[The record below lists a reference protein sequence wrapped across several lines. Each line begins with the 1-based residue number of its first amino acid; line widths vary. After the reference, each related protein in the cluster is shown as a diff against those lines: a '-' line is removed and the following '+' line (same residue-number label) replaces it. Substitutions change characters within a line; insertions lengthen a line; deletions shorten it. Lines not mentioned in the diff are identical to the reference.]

1 MNSRFVSIKSLGI
14 SNGKF
19 TKSTSYTHYDKS
31 VPIQPTQPFV
41 QDEGVV
47 PMSRRWAFVRR
58 YLRAHSR
65 LLGMGIACLIGRNGV
80 AFAIPLLIRAGINT
94 LTSSRESWAKIV
106 EIALAIAG
114 VALVSSAFQTAA
126 RLNVIGMSRHIDYE
140 MRKDFLRH
148 LFRLDASFWARTRT
162 GDIMALATNDLNA
175 VRMMMGPGLIS
186 LFESMVQVPVAVA
199 VLAWFDYKLTLAA
212 LLPAPAAVVLVVAF
226 GQIIRRRFDRIQA
239 LFSTMS
245 AAVQQTIADARVVRS
260 FVREKAEQKRFEEMN
275 QAYVRSNCILGIY
288 ASTFEPLL
296 TYITG
301 SSILIV
307 LWYGGSQ
314 VVAHKLQVSDF
325 VMFTTFMA
333 MLAQPISS
341 LGRVANLM
349 QRGMASVARL
359 QILFDETPEIDP
371 GHWLETGVEPSAN
384 QLLAS
389 GSINFRNVSVFYG
402 PQVALDSIDLD
413 ITAGSTLA
421 ILGETGSGK
430 STLVKLI
437 TRTIDP
443 DRGSI
448 LFDGVDGRELP
459 LSLLRSQIGIVPQE
473 TFLFSITLAE
483 NIALGVEQASENAIV
498 EAAKIAGF
506 GPDLAALPHGMETV
520 VGERG
525 IMLSGGQKQR
535 IAIARAVLMNPRI
548 LLLDDSLSSVDSVT
562 EARILGHLKNVMAER
577 TTILVTHRVATAMQA
592 DQIIILGHGRIVEQG
607 THASLLALNGSYAR
621 LARVQVLE
629 EELEML

>member
-1 MNSRFVSIKSLGI
+1 M
-14 SNGKF
+14 
-19 TKSTSYTHYDKS
+19 
-31 VPIQPTQPFV
+31 
-41 QDEGVV
+41 
-47 PMSRRWAFVRR
+47 
-58 YLRAHSR
+58 
-65 LLGMGIACLIGRNGV
+65 
-80 AFAIPLLIRAGINT
+80 AIL
-94 LTSSRESWAKIV
+94 

-114 VALVSSAFQTAA
+114 VALVSSGFQTAA
-126 RLNVIGMSRHIDYE
+126 RLNVIGMSRHVDYE

-148 LFRLDASFWARTRT
+148 IFRLDLSFWSRTRT

-186 LFESMVQVPVAVA
+186 FFESMVQLPVAVA

-212 LLPAPAAVVLVVAF
+212 LLPSPAAVLLMVVF
-226 GQIIRRRFDRIQA
+226 GQIIRKRFDRIQA
-239 LFSTMS
+239 MFSTMS
-245 AAVQQTIADARVVRS
+245 AAVQQTIAGARVVRS
-260 FVREKAEQKRFEEMN
+260 FVREKEEQKRFEGMN

-288 ASTFEPLL
+288 SSTFDPLL
-296 TYITG
+296 TFITG

-307 LWYGGSQ
+307 LWYGGAQ
-314 VVAHKLQVSDF
+314 VVAHKLRVGDF
-325 VMFTTFMA
+325 VMFTTYMA

-341 LGRVANLM
+341 LGRVVNMM

-359 QILFDETPEIDP
+359 QILFDETPKIDP
-371 GHWLETGVEPSAN
+371 GQWLEQGYDSAEDG
-384 QLLAS
+384 LLTS
-389 GSINFRNVSVFYG
+389 GAISFRDVSVYYG
-402 PQVALDSIDLD
+402 SQVALDSIDLD
-413 ITAGSTLA
+413 IPAGSTLA

-448 LFDGVDGRELP
+448 FFDGVDGREVP
-459 LSLLRSQIGIVPQE
+459 LTMLRSHIGVVPQE

-483 NIALGVEQASENAIV
+483 NIALGVEEASEEAIA
-498 EAAKIAGF
+498 EAASIAGLD
-506 GPDLAALPHGMETV
+506 PDLAALPHGMETV

-548 LLLDDSLSSVDSVT
+548 LVLDDALSSVDSVT
-562 EARILGHLKNVMAER
+562 EARILGHLNSVMSER

-592 DQIIILGHGRIVEQG
+592 DYIIVLKHGRIVEQG
-607 THASLLALNGSYAR
+607 THNSLLALDGLYAR

-629 EELEML
+629 EELEVL

>member
-1 MNSRFVSIKSLGI
+1 M
-14 SNGKF
+14 
-19 TKSTSYTHYDKS
+19 
-31 VPIQPTQPFV
+31 PTQIAQPYV
-41 QDEGVV
+41 QDEAVV
-47 PMSRRWAFVRR
+47 PIRRRWAFVWG
-58 YLRAHSR
+58 YLSKYPR
-65 LLGMGIACLIGRNGV
+65 LLTLGVGCLIGRNGV
-80 AFAIPLLIRAGINT
+80 AFAIPLLIRAGINN
-94 LTSSRESWAKIV
+94 LTASRVNGMAIL

-114 VALVSSAFQTAA
+114 VALVSSGFQTAA
-126 RLNVIGMSRHIDYE
+126 RLNVIGMSRHVDYE

-148 LFRLDASFWARTRT
+148 IFRLDTSFWSRTRT

-186 LFESMVQVPVAVA
+186 FFESMVQLPVAVA

-212 LLPAPAAVVLVVAF
+212 LLPSPAAVLLMVVF
-226 GQIIRRRFDRIQA
+226 GQIIRKRFDRIQA
-239 LFSTMS
+239 MFSTMS
-245 AAVQQTIADARVVRS
+245 AAVQQTIASARVVRS
-260 FVREKAEQKRFEEMN
+260 FVREKEEEKRFEGMN

-288 ASTFEPLL
+288 SSTFDPLL
-296 TYITG
+296 TFITG

-307 LWYGGSQ
+307 LWYGGAQ
-314 VVAHKLQVSDF
+314 VVAHKLRVGDF
-325 VMFTTFMA
+325 VMFTTYMA

-341 LGRVANLM
+341 LGRVVNMM

-359 QILFDETPEIDP
+359 QILFDETPKIDP
-371 GHWLETGVEPSAN
+371 GQWLEQGYDSAEDG
-384 QLLAS
+384 LLTS
-389 GSINFRNVSVFYG
+389 GAISFRDVSVYYG
-402 PQVALDSIDLD
+402 SQVALDSIDLD
-413 ITAGSTLA
+413 IPAGSTLA

-448 LFDGVDGRELP
+448 FFDGVDGREVP
-459 LSLLRSQIGIVPQE
+459 LTMLRSHIGVVPQE

-483 NIALGVEQASENAIV
+483 NIALGVEEASEEAIA
-498 EAAKIAGF
+498 EAASIAGLD
-506 GPDLAALPHGMETV
+506 PDLAALPHGMETV

-548 LLLDDSLSSVDSVT
+548 LVLDDALSSVDSVT
-562 EARILGHLKNVMAER
+562 EARILGHLNSVMSER

-592 DQIIILGHGRIVEQG
+592 DYIIVLKHGRIVEQG
-607 THASLLALNGSYAR
+607 THNSLLALDGLYAR

-629 EELEML
+629 EELEVL

>member
-1 MNSRFVSIKSLGI
+1 L
-14 SNGKF
+14 
-19 TKSTSYTHYDKS
+19 
-31 VPIQPTQPFV
+31 V
-41 QDEGVV
+41 QDEAVV
-47 PMSRRWAFVRR
+47 PIRRRWIFVWR
-58 YLRAHSR
+58 YLRAHPR
-65 LLGMGIACLIGRNGV
+65 LLICGIICLVGRNGV
-80 AFAIPLLIRAGINT
+80 AFLIPLLIRAGIDT
-94 LTSSRESWAKIV
+94 LTSTRGSETEIV
-106 EIALAIAG
+106 EIALAIAA
-114 VALVSSAFQTAA
+114 VALLSSAFQTAA
-126 RLNVIGMSRHIDYE
+126 RLHVIGMSRHIDYE
-140 MRKDFLRH
+140 MRKHFLRH

-175 VRMMMGPGLIS
+175 VRMMLGPGLIS
-186 LFESMVQVPVAVA
+186 FFESMVQLPVAVA
-199 VLAWFDYKLTLAA
+199 VLAWFDDKLTLAA
-212 LLPAPAAVVLVVAF
+212 LLPTPAAVLLMVVF

-245 AAVQQTIADARVVRS
+245 AAVQQTIAGARVVRS
-260 FVREKAEQKRFEEMN
+260 FVRERAEQTRFEGMN

-288 ASTFEPLL
+288 ASTFDPLL
-296 TYITG
+296 TFITG

-314 VVAHKLQVSDF
+314 VVAHKLQVGDF
-325 VMFTTFMA
+325 VMFTTYMA

-341 LGRVANLM
+341 LGRVVNMM

-371 GHWLETGVEPSAN
+371 GHWLEAGGGSPGEE
-384 QLLAS
+384 LLTS
-389 GSINFRNVSVFYG
+389 GAISFRDVSVFYG
-402 PQVALDSIDLD
+402 PQVVLDSIDLD
-413 ITAGSTLA
+413 IPAGSTLA

-459 LSLLRSQIGIVPQE
+459 LNLLRSQIGVVPQE
-473 TFLFSITLAE
+473 TFLFSVTLAE
-483 NIALGVEQASENAIV
+483 NIALGVEEASENAIV
-498 EAAKIAGF
+498 EAAKIAGLD
-506 GPDLAALPHGMETV
+506 PDLAALPSGMETI

-548 LLLDDSLSSVDSVT
+548 LVLDDALSSVDSVT
-562 EARILGHLKNVMAER
+562 EARILGHLKSVMAER

-592 DQIIILGHGRIVEQG
+592 DHIIVLRRGRVVEQG
-607 THASLLALNGSYAR
+607 THASLLALKGRYAR
-621 LARVQVLE
+621 LARLQVLE
-629 EELEML
+629 EELEVL